1 MAGLQKEEWDASEL
15 AWRWSYSSMF
25 EGFSRRLCSVQNW
38 LKQKVLKR
46 QQCQC

>member
-15 AWRWSYSSMF
+15 AWRWSCSSMF
-25 EGFSRRLCSVQNW
+25 VRFLRRQCSVQNW

-46 QQCQC
+46 QQSQS